1 MSETEF
7 AIGRYCG
14 VTFAGLK
21 PASMVNLRR
30 SEGAVVA
37 RLARCFRR
45 RGFCF
50 VCLRACGERR
60 VLYVYHEER
69 LRGLLFSPDV
79 RAFLEG
85 FGYRYDTVG
94 EALAQLRARMNA
106 LGAAFPHEIGVFLG
120 YPLGD
125 VRGFIADPAGCL
137 FCGAWKVYQNEA
149 YARRTF
155 ERYKK
160 CEACICRHMQR
171 GRSLAQIFNIDK

>member
-21 PASMVNLRR
+21 VASMVNLRR
-30 SEGAVVA
+30 GERDVVA
-37 RLARCFRR
+37 RLARGFRR

-50 VCLRACGERR
+50 VCLRACGERQ

-85 FGYRYDTVG
+85 FGYRYETVG
-94 EALAQLRARMNA
+94 EAVSQLRARMNA

-137 FCGAWKVYQNEA
+137 FCGAWKVYQDEA
-149 YARRTF
+149 CARRTF
-155 ERYKK
+155 ERYKR

-171 GRSLAQIFNIDK
+171 GRSLAQIFNIVS